1 MAKLAGKI
9 ALISGGASGI
19 GAATARLFQSEGA
32 TVIVTGSRQ
41 ASVAAA
47 EAALPG
53 VEALVSDAADAAATK
68 ALVDQV
74 KARHGRIDVL
84 FVNAGF
90 AKFAPIDQ
98 IDEAFFDRQFDLN
111 VRGAFFLM
119 QHAIPAIPDGGAIIL
134 TSSVAGSNG
143 GFGGGTVYGATK
155 AALRSFGRT
164 FAKELLPRRIRVNTV
179 SPGPIVTPLLD
190 KGLTPAG
197 EGRLHRRRED
207 ARSARPHRHAR
218 RGRRRRAVPRG
229 RRDLHDR
236 RGTLRR
242 RRPHRSLS
250 PRIAGVQ
257 ACAAGLDSVPCSAP
271 SSAAPAFRVSRLCLG
286 TMTFGLQCDEPQSR
300 AIMDRAAEGGID
312 FLDTADVYP
321 LGGGAQHGRA
331 HRGDRRQLAG
341 RQAPRL
347 HRRHQV
353 RRPDRP
359 ASPGTRG

>member
-9 ALISGGASGI
+9 VLISGGTSGI

-32 TVIVTGSRQ
+32 TVVVTGSSE

-47 EAALPG
+47 EAELPG
-53 VEALVSDAADAAATK
+53 VEALVSDAADIAATK
-68 ALVDQV
+68 ALIDQV

-143 GFGGGTVYGATK
+143 GLGGGTVYGATK
-155 AALRSFGRT
+155 AAVRSFGRS

-190 KGLTPAG
+190 KGLSPQEKVAFIEGAKTRVPLARTGTPEEVAAAA
-197 EGRLHRRRED
+197 LYLAAD
-207 ARSARPHRHAR
+207 ATFTTGAELFVD
-218 RGRRRRAVPRG
+218 GG
-229 RRDLHDR
+229 LIDL
-236 RGTLRR
+236 
-242 RRPHRSLS
+242 
-250 PRIAGVQ
+250 
-257 ACAAGLDSVPCSAP
+257 
-271 SSAAPAFRVSRLCLG
+271 
-286 TMTFGLQCDEPQSR
+286 
-300 AIMDRAAEGGID
+300 
-312 FLDTADVYP
+312 
-321 LGGGAQHGRA
+321 
-331 HRGDRRQLAG
+331 
-341 RQAPRL
+341 
-347 HRRHQV
+347 
-353 RRPDRP
+353 
-359 ASPGTRG
+359 